1 MRVTPDMKIADVLK
15 INEHM
20 IDAFTWISDTFE
32 PLRDPTL
39 RLEMSLSVSVAQA
52 ARVGRV
58 PLNEVLYV
66 LNLTAGEDEKR
77 LLCELEVRGCEDSAC
92 QPDSPP
98 IPREPLGLSD
108 DTRPGSPAGQPG
120 WGGGWKES
128 RSIGGLL

>member
-1 MRVTPDMKIADVLK
+1 MKVADVLK

-20 IDAFTWISDTFE
+20 IDAFMWTSISFE
-32 PLRDPTL
+32 PLMNPTL
-39 RLEMSLSVSVAQA
+39 SRDMSISVSVAQA

-98 IPREPLGLSD
+98 RPRELLGLRD
-108 DTRPGSPAGQPG
+108 DDPRVVFVDVFPRVQHEEEPRP
-120 WGGGWKES
+120 ES
-128 RSIGGLL
+128 H